1 MAPIVPDEERVV
13 TTDVPMLTIPEEEKE
28 SSTIVPD
35 EIIDEVVETTMKP
48 EVKEKEIEPAVDDS
62 MDEIETTMIPIIAD
76 EMVSGKTKFWLNKN
90 LFLIGERTQ

>member
-1 MAPIVPDEERVV
+1 MAPIVPDKERVV

-62 MDEIETTMIPIIAD
+62 MDEIETTMIPI
-76 EMVSGKTKFWLNKN
+76 MVSGKTKFWLNKN